1 MILLVI
7 IPILVGLSVYLVMY
21 QLKVIADERPR
32 LSPEAMM
39 DLNPYSPALSRSNPT
54 VTMVSSFNRRMRSWD
69 AKLPKLTFISKRL
82 MRAGNPMGV
91 AEFLLFTVLAALFT
105 PVLSFIFLGNI
116 MAKDTLLMV
125 SIGLGILIPQL
136 WLNGR
141 ISKRQSSIR
150 KELPMIIDLLNLC
163 VSGGMDFMLA
173 VNRVVKDL
181 RQSDLT
187 RELAEVYRQT
197 QMGKGRAE
205 ALRNLAARVDMQ
217 EMHSFAR
224 TLIQADRMG
233 SSIAEALRIQS
244 EEIKTKRFQRGES
257 MALKAPIKLL
267 FPLFFFILPAVIVII
282 GGPIMLQF
290 TRTKIGF

>member
-1 MILLVI
+1 MFLLVL
-7 IPILVGLSVYLVMY
+7 IPILVGLSVYMVMY
-21 QLKVIADERPR
+21 QLKIMAAEKPR
-32 LSPEAMM
+32 LSPETLM
-39 DLNPYSPALSRSNPT
+39 DLNPYSPELSRGKST
-54 VTMVSSFNRRMRSWD
+54 VTMVNTFNKRMRSWD
-69 AKLPKLTFISKRL
+69 NKLPKLSFISKRL
-82 MRAGNPMGV
+82 IRAGNPMGV
-91 AEFLLFTVLAALFT
+91 AEFLLFTVLSTLLTPTIASIALGHFM
-105 PVLSFIFLGNI
+105 SQ
-116 MAKDTLLMV
+116 DTLLMV
-125 SIGLGILIPQL
+125 SVGIGLMIPQL

-141 ISKRQSSIR
+141 ISKRESSIR
-150 KELPMIIDLLNLC
+150 RELPMIIDLLNLC

-181 RQSDLT
+181 RPSDLT
-187 RELAEVYRQT
+187 KELGEVYRQT
-197 QMGKGRAE
+197 QMGKSRSE

-244 EEIKTKRFQRGES
+244 EEIKTKRFQRGEA